1 MAEKKDIRCRKISE
15 ITDNLTDKA
24 IEFYDEGKMD
34 DFWAS
39 LEALSLVMDIEKGVC
54 YIE

>member
-1 MAEKKDIRCRKISE
+1 MAEKKELRCRKISE

-24 IEFYDEGKMD
+24 IEFYDEGKME

-39 LEALSLVMDIEKGVC
+39 LEALNLLMDIEKGVC
-54 YIE
+54 DIE